1 LKRPYN
7 STRLHGITSKETIF
21 IVIDMKTSNFSL
33 VLLDNKM
40 TMLMLMMTL
49 VSIMIMI
56 IAVMRR
62 RRINN
67 YCNNKAESV
76 TCYSLQPLRDECL
89 QTNNLN
95 TLEDPMKFT
104 KADER
109 FFYFKEPGT
118 NVAFEAMHNGSEC
131 INSIKP
137 RFCFQ

>member
-1 LKRPYN
+1 
-7 STRLHGITSKETIF
+7 
-21 IVIDMKTSNFSL
+21 MKTSNFNL

-40 TMLMLMMTL
+40 TMLMMTL

-56 IAVMRR
+56 IAVIRR

-67 YCNNKAESV
+67 YCNSKAESV
-76 TCYSLQPLRDECL
+76 TCYSLQPLRHEFL

-95 TLEDPMKFT
+95 SLENPMKFT

-109 FFYFKEPGT
+109 FFYFKNTG
-118 NVAFEAMHNGSEC
+118 NNAAFEAMHNGSEC
-131 INSIKP
+131 INSIKT